1 VNFRILGPL
10 EAESDG
16 RPISL
21 PGGKQRALLAMLLL
35 NANEVVPGDRLIE
48 GLWGDQPP
56 DTART
61 ALQVHVSQ
69 LRKVLAPLDAGDESQ
84 PLVTRAPGYL
94 IRLEPDRLDL
104 LQFERLVREGRSS
117 LAAGDPHGA
126 AEALSEAV
134 ELWRGRPLLDVDHS
148 SYLRLEALRL
158 HELRLGAVEEQ
169 IDAELALG
177 RHAAVV
183 AGLEALVVEH
193 PLRERLRGQL
203 MLALYRSGRQAAAL
217 ETYQAGRRRLS
228 EELGLEPSEALQ
240 QLERRILNH
249 DPSLDVVPPDRAT
262 VPRDRRAGRR
272 QFSRRARLA
281 AAVGILLAGGA
292 VAATVLELT
301 GGAIQVVPNSVAVI
315 DVKSHK
321 LVADIPVGTRPTALA
336 VDEHGVWVVNA
347 GDGTVSHIDPTTR
360 KVVKTIGTGG
370 ELSDIVA
377 GYGSVWVA
385 NGNDGTITR
394 IDPHLDAVVATI
406 RLGGENALN
415 PQPVFSVATGER
427 SIWAT
432 SGTRIVQINPETND
446 VIRRI
451 PLGSVLALTVGD
463 GAVWVTT
470 ISERML
476 RLEPTTGVVT
486 AKISVPAEVSDA
498 VAGGGKL
505 WTILEVGRGEVWRFD
520 PDSGTPSGTAHPGDS
535 PSDLWL
541 TPTALW
547 VANGGDG
554 TVARIDP
561 ASGQVREVGRV
572 GQQPTAVAA
581 GDGFVWV
588 SVQPRAST

>member
-1 VNFRILGPL
+1 M
-10 EAESDG
+10 EA
-16 RPISL
+16 
-21 PGGKQRALLAMLLL
+21 
-35 NANEVVPGDRLIE
+35 
-48 GLWGDQPP
+48 
-56 DTART
+56 
-61 ALQVHVSQ
+61 H
-69 LRKVLAPLDAGDESQ
+69 
-84 PLVTRAPGYL
+84 
-94 IRLEPDRLDL
+94 RLD
-104 LQFERLVREGRSS
+104 
-117 LAAGDPHGA
+117 
-126 AEALSEAV
+126 
-134 ELWRGRPLLDVDHS
+134 
-148 SYLRLEALRL
+148 
-158 HELRLGAVEEQ
+158 ELRLGAVEEQ

-183 AGLEALVVEH
+183 AGLDALVVEH

-203 MLALYRSGRQAAAL
+203 MLALYRCGRQAAAL

-249 DPSLDVVPPDRAT
+249 DPSLDVVPPDRAP
-262 VPRDRRAGRR
+262 VPRAADQRTGWR
-272 QFSRRARLA
+272 QFSLRARLV
-281 AAVGILLAGGA
+281 AVVGVLLAGGA
-292 VAATVLELT
+292 VAAIVLELT
-301 GGAIQVVPNSVAVI
+301 GGEIHVVPNSVAVI
-315 DVKSHK
+315 DAKSHK

-336 VDEHGVWVVNA
+336 VDERGVWVVNA
-347 GDGTVSHIDPTTR
+347 GDGTVSHIDPKTR

-377 GYGSVWVA
+377 GYGSVWVG
-385 NGNDGTITR
+385 NGNDGTLTR
-394 IDPHLDAVVATI
+394 IDPDLDAVVATI

-427 SIWAT
+427 SVWAT
-432 SGTRIVQINPETND
+432 SGTRIVQVNPETND
-446 VIRRI
+446 VTRRI
-451 PLGSVLALTVGD
+451 PLGSVLALTVGE

-486 AKISVPAEVSDA
+486 ARISVPAEVSDA

-505 WTILEVGRGEVWRFD
+505 WTIVAVGRGEVWRFD
-520 PDSGTPSGTAHPGDS
+520 PDSGTPSGTSHPGDS

-561 ASGQVREVGRV
+561 ASGQVREVVRV

-588 SVQPRAST
+588 AVQPQAST